1 MATSSGNAA
10 LLDFGD
16 VRATTAKLAA
26 STPSKR
32 ECSCVELFP
41 EEE

>member
-10 LLDFGD
+10 LLDFGV
-16 VRATTAKLAA
+16 VRDGTAKLAA

-32 ECSCVELFP
+32 ECSSLVLFP
-41 EEE
+41 EE

>member
-16 VRATTAKLAA
+16 VRDPTAKLAA
-26 STPSKR
+26 SIPLKR
-32 ECSCVELFP
+32 ECSGLVLFL
-41 EEE
+41 EE